1 MIFLSKIDRYIIRK
15 FLGTFFFSL
24 GLIVI
29 IVIIFDVSERLD
41 DFLEK
46 KAPLKEIVFSYYM
59 NFIPYFMN
67 LFSALFVFISVIIF
81 TANMAAKTEIVAI
94 LAGGISFY
102 RMLVP
107 YLISAFLIFLLSF
120 YLNNFV
126 IPKANKKR
134 LEFEEMYIKNPYM
147 NNAQNIHRQIAP
159 GTFIYFENFNNMSN
173 VGFKFSMEKIAG
185 SELKYKLISDF
196 IRWDSTLAL
205 WRIHNYQIREFS
217 DTGESLKTGKIIDTS
232 LAFMPEE
239 FGRRESAVE
248 MYNYYEL
255 NQAIEDERFKGS
267 EKVVYYEFEKYKRMV
282 FPFATIILTVIGV
295 SIASRKVRGGIGLH
309 IMVGFLISFSFIV
322 FMEFSRTF
330 AINGGAPPLLATWIP
345 NILFGILAVFLLIRA
360 PK

>member
-1 MIFLSKIDRYIIRK
+1 MLLKKIDLYIIKK

-24 GLIVI
+24 GLII
-29 IVIIFDVSERLD
+29 IVIIVFDVSERLD
-41 DFLEK
+41 DFIEK
-46 KAPLKEIVFSYYM
+46 EAPLYEIIFSYYL
-59 NFIPYFMN
+59 NFIPYFVN

-94 LAGGISFY
+94 LAGGVSFY

-107 YLISAFLIFLLSF
+107 YVISAVILLSLSF

-134 LEFEEMYIKNPYM
+134 LEFEELYIKNPYR
-147 NNAQNIHRQIAP
+147 NSAQNIHRQIAP
-159 GTFIYFENFNNMSN
+159 GVFIYFQNFNNLTN
-173 VGFKFSMEKIAG
+173 VGFKFSLEKFEN

-196 IRWDSTLAL
+196 IKWDTTNNL
-205 WRIHNYQIREFS
+205 WKIHNYQIREF
-217 DTGESLKTGKIIDTS
+217 DGEKESLKTGKVIDTS
-232 LAFMPEE
+232 FSFYPEE
-239 FGRRESAVE
+239 FGRRTTAVE

-255 NQAIEDERFKGS
+255 NDAIEEALFNGS
-267 EKVVYYEFEKYKRMV
+267 EYVVYYQFEKYKRMV
-282 FPFATIILTVIGV
+282 FPFATIILTLIGV

-309 IMVGFLISFSFIV
+309 IMFGFLISFSFIM

-330 AINGGAPPLLATWIP
+330 AINGGAPPLLAAWIP
-345 NILFGILAVFLLIRA
+345 NILFGILAVVLLKKA

>member
-1 MIFLSKIDRYIIRK
+1 MLKKIDLYIIRK

-29 IVIIFDVSERLD
+29 IVIIFDITERMD
-41 DFLEK
+41 DFIEK
-46 KAPLKEIVFSYYM
+46 QAPLKEIIFGYYF
-59 NFIPYFMN
+59 NFIPYFVN

-107 YLISAFLIFLLSF
+107 YMISAIILVALSF

-134 LEFEEMYIKNPYM
+134 LEFEEMYIKNPYR
-147 NNAQNIHRQIAP
+147 NRAQDIHRQIAP
-159 GTFIYFENFNNMSN
+159 GTFIYFENFNNLTN
-173 VGFKFSMEKIAG
+173 VGFKFSLEKIEN

-196 IRWDSTLAL
+196 IKWDTTINK
-205 WRIHNYQIREFS
+205 WKIHNYQIREFNG
-217 DTGESLKTGKIIDTS
+217 DEEILRTGKIIDTTFS
-232 LAFMPEE
+232 FYPEE
-239 FGRRESAVE
+239 FGKRDESVE

-255 NQAIEDERFKGS
+255 NAAIEDAKFKGS
-267 EKVVYYEFEKYKRMV
+267 EKVVYFQFEKYKRMV
-282 FPFATIILTVIGV
+282 FPFATIILTLIGV
-295 SIASRKVRGGIGLH
+295 SIASRKVRGGIGIH
-309 IMVGFLISFSFIV
+309 IMFGFLISFSFIV

-345 NILFGILAVFLLIRA
+345 NILFGILAIYLMFRA

>member
-1 MIFLSKIDRYIIRK
+1 MWFKKIDLYIIRK

-29 IVIIFDVSERLD
+29 IVIIFDITERLD
-41 DFLEK
+41 DFIEK
-46 KAPLKEIVFSYYM
+46 QAPIKEIVFGYYL
-59 NFIPYFMN
+59 NFIPYFVN

-107 YLISAFLIFLLSF
+107 YMVSAILLVALSF

-126 IPKANKKR
+126 IPKANKNR
-134 LEFEEMYIKNPYM
+134 MEFEELYIKDPYR
-147 NNAQNIHRQIAP
+147 NRAQNIHSQIAP
-159 GTFIYFENFNNMSN
+159 GTFIYFENFNNLTN
-173 VGFKFSMEKIAG
+173 VGFKFSLERFED

-196 IRWDSTLAL
+196 IKWDTVINE
-205 WRIHNYQIREFS
+205 WKIHNYQIREF
-217 DTGESLKTGKIIDTS
+217 DGDKETLKTGKVIDTVLS
-232 LAFMPEE
+232 FRPEE
-239 FGRRESAVE
+239 FSQRETVVE

-255 NQAIEDERFKGS
+255 NEAIEDARSKGS
-267 EKVVYYEFEKYKRMV
+267 EKIVYYLFEKYKRMV
-282 FPFATIILTVIGV
+282 FPFATIVLTLIGV
-295 SIASRKVRGGIGLH
+295 SIASRKVRGGIGIH
-309 IMVGFLISFSFIV
+309 IMFGFLISFSFIV

-330 AINGGAPPLLATWIP
+330 AINGGAPPLVATWIP
-345 NILFGILAVFLLIRA
+345 NILFGILAIYLLIKA

>member
-1 MIFLSKIDRYIIRK
+1 MLKKLDIYIIKK

-29 IVIIFDVSERLD
+29 VVIFFDITERLD
-41 DFLEK
+41 DFIEK
-46 KAPLKEIVFSYYM
+46 QAPIKEIIFSYYF
-59 NFIPYFMN
+59 NFIPYFVN
-67 LFSALFVFISVIIF
+67 LFSALFIFISVIIF
-81 TANMAAKTEIVAI
+81 TANMASKSEIVAI
-94 LAGGISFY
+94 LAGGVSFY

-107 YLISAFLIFLLSF
+107 YMISAVILLALSF

-134 LEFEEMYIKNPYM
+134 LEFEEMYVRDPYR

-159 GTFIYFENFNNMSN
+159 GTFIYMENYNIMSD
-173 VGFKFSMEKIAG
+173 VGFKFSVERFEN

-196 IRWDSTLAL
+196 VKWDTTMSK
-205 WRIHNYQIREFS
+205 WKIHNYQIREF
-217 DTGESLKTGKIIDTS
+217 DGEKESLTTGKIKDTT
-232 LAFMPEE
+232 LNFKPEE
-239 FGRRESAVE
+239 FSQRLTIVE
-248 MYNYYEL
+248 MFDYYQL
-255 NQAIEDERFKGS
+255 NEAIDEMIFTGS
-267 EKVVYYEFEKYKRMV
+267 EQVVYYQFEKYKRLV

-309 IMVGFLISFSFIV
+309 IMLGFLISFSFIV

-330 AINGGAPPLLATWIP
+330 AVYGGAPPLLATWIP
-345 NILFGILAVFLLIRA
+345 NIIFGVLAIVLLVKA